1 MLNTPLQVI
10 RTLSDGKRVGVG
22 TLAENKSGVYFQY
35 HKDYLEQHKTS
46 LSPFNLKATTELQ
59 KAPRQPHY
67 GLHGVFADSL
77 PDGWGLYLMDR
88 VFRINGYN
96 PQKISALER
105 LAVIS
110 SDCLGALSY
119 EPKTRLRE
127 GSSDDIALRRLG
139 QEAIKEFEGNE
150 TDLIEHLQAAG
161 GSGGARPKL
170 NATLLV
176 NGQYSTE
183 PNAKGKKL
191 IVKLTSERFLLK
203 HEESL
208 VEYLYLT
215 MAKNVGIQV
224 PEFELIDAGNGQFWL
239 QQARFDCSENGRYHM
254 LSAAGL
260 LDASFRGPSL
270 DYVDLIKATR
280 LMCGV
285 DEAQK
290 LVKRALFN
298 YVTVNQDDHSKNFS
312 FLANDKD
319 EWQLSPCYDIVY
331 SPSSYGEHMT
341 AFNGNGA
348 CPDKTALEQMAGQ
361 AGFANSKPLFHMLDE
376 IYQQI
381 RNFKTEAKALGV
393 SVGLIKTIENDI
405 AVRARNVHLN
415 V

>member
-1 MLNTPLQVI
+1 MLDTPLQVI
-10 RTLSDGKRVGVG
+10 RTLSDGERIAVG

-35 HKDYLEQHKTS
+35 HKDYLERHKTS

-88 VFRINGYN
+88 VFRKNGYN

-105 LAVIS
+105 LAFIG

-119 EPKTRLRE
+119 EPKAPLRE
-127 GSSDDIALRRLG
+127 DDADDITLRKLG
-139 QEAIKEFEGNE
+139 QEAVKEFEGTE

-170 NATLLV
+170 NATLLAD
-176 NGQYSTE
+176 GQYSTA
-183 PNAKGKKL
+183 PKAKGQKL

-208 VEYLYLT
+208 VEYLYLS
-215 MAKNVGIQV
+215 MAKALGIEV

-260 LDASFRGPSL
+260 LDASFREPSL

-285 DEAQK
+285 DEAKK
-290 LVKRALFN
+290 LVRRALFN

-348 CPDKTALEQMAGQ
+348 YPDKRALEQMAGQ
-361 AGFANSKPLFHMLDE
+361 AGFANSKPLYHMLDE
-376 IYQQI
+376 IYQQTQS
-381 RNFKTEAKALGV
+381 FKAEAKGLGL
-393 SVGLIKTIENDI
+393 SAGLIKTIENDI
-405 AVRARNVHLN
+405 AERARNVRPN
-415 V
+415 A